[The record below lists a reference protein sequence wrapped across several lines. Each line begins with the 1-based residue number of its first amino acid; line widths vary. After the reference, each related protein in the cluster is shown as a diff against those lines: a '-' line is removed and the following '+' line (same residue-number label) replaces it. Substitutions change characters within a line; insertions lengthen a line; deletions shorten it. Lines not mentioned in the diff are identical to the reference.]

1 MHIVSPCPKSRQSP
15 SSSLSSVSFFD
26 IYVIQANL
34 ISTRLKTFTQREGNI
49 RLSEDDG
56 PPAREFLE
64 DDYDDDIEGL
74 SGDNSDDESLAH
86 HTGHNTRQTN
96 TSSTG
101 DAGEGRVGV
110 H

>member
-1 MHIVSPCPKSRQSP
+1 MHIVSPCPKSQRSP
-15 SSSLSSVSFFD
+15 SSSLSSVSFFH
-26 IYVIQANL
+26 IYVIQANS

-64 DDYDDDIEGL
+64 DDYDDDNEGL
-74 SGDNSDDESLAH
+74 SGDSSDDESLAH
-86 HTGHNTRQTN
+86 HTGHNTRLTN
-96 TSSTG
+96 TSPTG
-101 DAGEGRVGV
+101 NAGEDRVGV

>member
-1 MHIVSPCPKSRQSP
+1 MHIVSPCPQSRQSP
-15 SSSLSSVSFFD
+15 SSGLSSVSFFD

-64 DDYDDDIEGL
+64 ADYDDDIEGL
-74 SGDNSDDESLAH
+74 SGDNSDDESLTH
-86 HTGHNTRQTN
+86 HTGPNTRQTN

-101 DAGEGRVGV
+101 NAGEGRVGV

>member
-26 IYVIQANL
+26 IYIVQANL

-86 HTGHNTRQTN
+86 HNPRQTN